1 MEDYL
6 VSLERQVCG
15 RMATQLLRVRHWRWD
30 LCWARGLRTQD
41 KRHAKLQTQYSRSR
55 RSVVVPP
62 NERRTEALRVVLSN
76 IKY

>member
-6 VSLERQVCG
+6 VAWKNRFG
-15 RMATQLLRVRHWRWD
+15 PYGYQLLRVRHWRWD

-41 KRHAKLQTQYSRSR
+41 KRHAKLQTQYSRSS

-62 NERRTEALRVVLSN
+62 NEHG
-76 IKY
+76 KKH